1 MRRYP
6 GYRLDI
12 DEDSWVALASE
23 GWDQS
28 GKLYRVVFGN
38 GLPDYAHGGYF
49 MAESVQAC
57 DLVRGQ
63 YAVMQFHLCDRC
75 YDRRGM
81 PYLPDAQMTPARLG
95 GRGIR

>member
-12 DEDSWVALASE
+12 DEDSSVALAYE

-49 MAESVQAC
+49 MAESVQAY

-81 PYLPDAQMTPARLG
+81 PYLPDSQMTPARLG